1 MSKEIEYGEVPSVE
15 IVVHEPP
22 PAGRRWNATELTL
35 EPSVSLALALSV
47 IVWRRF
53 APGSVRVEVGAA
65 VSDFVSLDEVA
76 TATLPKLS
84 ETLYRYLAHLPEARV
99 SGLEAA
105 VQLPY
110 DEQALLARSPVCRSS
125 DPVEAFTS
133 GSEPSSVVIA

>member
-1 MSKEIEYGEVPSVE
+1 MEYGAVPSAA

-22 PAGRRWNATELTL
+22 PAGRRWNATELTS

-47 IVWRRF
+47 IVWRRS

-65 VSDFVSLDEVA
+65 VSDFTSFEEVA
-76 TATLPKLS
+76 RATLPTLS
-84 ETLYRYLAHLPEARV
+84 QTLYRYLAHLPEASV

-110 DEQALLARSPVCRSS
+110 NEQ
-125 DPVEAFTS
+125 
-133 GSEPSSVVIA
+133 

>member
-1 MSKEIEYGEVPSVE
+1 MSKEIEYGEVPSVA

-35 EPSVSLALALSV
+35 EPSVSPALALSV

-84 ETLYRYLAHLPEARV
+84 ETL
-99 SGLEAA
+99 
-105 VQLPY
+105 
-110 DEQALLARSPVCRSS
+110 
-125 DPVEAFTS
+125 
-133 GSEPSSVVIA
+133 